1 MITSLTRAILWG
13 LINILFW
20 IVIAILMVVMVITI
34 FLGYV
39 LERIGCFIDWVFK
52 DDKKNI

>member
-1 MITSLTRAILWG
+1 MITSLIRAILWG
-13 LINILFW
+13 LINFLFW

>member
-13 LINILFW
+13 LINFLFW
-20 IVIAILMVVMVITI
+20 IVIATMVVVMVIVI
-34 FLGYV
+34 SLGYV